1 MNRKM
6 KTLTIVSIIIL
17 LLFFA
22 KNLFSVDAYKNYTL
36 IKKIENI
43 EIRQYKSTIYASYTP
58 KNEKQRNNSFRKV
71 AGFIFGDNTNNEKI
85 SMTSPVVIKLHN
97 NYEMAF
103 LMPKKYNLE
112 NLPLPNNEEINIYT
126 EPGTLKACIKY
137 SGYTNNSIENKKINE
152 LKKVLLKY
160 NYSHKNDFE
169 VLVYNSPF
177 DFINRKNEIIV
188 TINMDKKNKEKT
200 SSIRNIY
207 LGGGCFWCTEAIF
220 EQVKGVE
227 TVVSGYS
234 GGKIKNPSYKEVSG
248 GLTSHAE
255 VCKITYDENI
265 IKLNELVEIFFY
277 YHDPTTLNRQGNDH
291 GAHYRS
297 IILYNDNE
305 EEKIINNV
313 KNKINSEKYA
323 GKIITEVKQFVDFYY
338 AEGLHQNYFKENSS
352 QPYCEIV
359 ISPKVS
365 KVRAELNKYFK

>member
-112 NLPLPNNEEINIYT
+112 NLPLPNNKEINIYT

-297 IILYNDNE
+297 IILYNNNE

-338 AEGLHQNYFKENSS
+338 AEELHQNYFKENSS

-365 KVRAELNKYFK
+365 KVRAELNKYFR

>member
-1 MNRKM
+1 M
-6 KTLTIVSIIIL
+6 KTLILVSISIV

-22 KNLFSVDAYKNYTL
+22 KNLFSVVIENNYTT

-43 EIRQYKSTIYASYTP
+43 EIRQYKNSIYASYIP
-58 KNEKQRNNSFRKV
+58 KNEKERNNSFRKV
-71 AGFIFGDNTNNEKI
+71 AAYIFGDNANNEKI
-85 SMTSPVVIKLHN
+85 SMTSPVVIKIHN
-97 NYEMAF
+97 DYEMAF

-112 NLPLPNNEEINIYT
+112 NLPTPDNKEINIYT
-126 EPGTLKACIKY
+126 EPGTLKACISY
-137 SGYTNNSIENKKINE
+137 SGYTNNSTENKKINE
-152 LKKVLLKY
+152 LKKVLLKH
-160 NYSHKNDFE
+160 NFSHKNDFE

-177 DFINRKNEIIV
+177 EFINRKNEIIV
-188 TINMDKKNKEKT
+188 TINMNTKNNENT

-207 LGGGCFWCTEAIF
+207 LGGGCFWCTEAVF

-227 TVVSGYS
+227 SVVSGYS
-234 GGKIKNPSYKEVSG
+234 GGKIKNPSYKEVSR

-255 VCKITYDENI
+255 VCKITYDENK

-297 IILYNDNE
+297 IILYNNN
-305 EEKIINNV
+305 EEKIIINRV

-338 AEGLHQNYFKENSS
+338 AEELHQNYFKENSS